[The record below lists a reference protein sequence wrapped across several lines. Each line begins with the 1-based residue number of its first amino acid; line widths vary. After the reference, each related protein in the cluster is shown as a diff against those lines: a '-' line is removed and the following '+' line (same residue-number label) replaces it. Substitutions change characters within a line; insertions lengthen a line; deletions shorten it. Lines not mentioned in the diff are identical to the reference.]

1 MRLSRPLTVL
11 LAAGLLGGA
20 VLAQAGD
27 TAASRE
33 AQAKGEAL
41 LSQGDVRAA
50 RVEFMNA
57 IKADPS
63 NIVARLAQARVAL
76 ELGQSDIASEQIARA
91 TELGAPAT
99 ETSYLLA
106 HVRLSEGNFAEALKL
121 ADPALAGERH
131 GEYATRVRAAALV
144 AMGDVNAGR
153 MELEGAI
160 ARGWRAVEVWIDLAR
175 LHKGTGDLA
184 SAFPAA
190 AEAVRIGPRNVK
202 ALVLAA
208 ELDRQ
213 RFGLA
218 AAVPWYRKALDVDG
232 NNIEA
237 LLGLA
242 ATLGD
247 AGANREMLELTRRV
261 LSLDQRNARAWYL
274 QSVMA
279 ARAGR
284 FDLARSLLTRTSG
297 RLDSEP
303 AVMLLQ
309 ATIEL
314 HDGAHEQAI
323 DRLSELVELQP
334 ANLTARRLLAAAYAQ
349 AKDHDAVIAT
359 LRGLSAREDAD
370 SYTLTLIGRAF
381 EAKGDVVAAA
391 AMLDRAASPKLRPSQ
406 ALVTIPLGKAATDNA
421 NNPLDARTAIPLI
434 AAQMGAGQAN
444 AALGRASEIA
454 RRNPGVPAAQVLLG
468 DVQGALGNWQAAAS
482 AYKTAAN
489 LDFSEG
495 TALRF
500 ARALVNVGDV
510 QGAARV
516 IALYLSQNP
525 QSIPVRLMLA
535 DIHMSA
541 GRWQSAVAELEIVR
555 ARVGNR
561 DAALLNNLAWAS
573 IKAGESA
580 SALRYARTAFGLM
593 PGNPAVAGTYGW
605 ALHRDGTDRGRA
617 VAMLEKAARMAP
629 LDPALRFQ
637 LAQAYAA
644 AGRKGDARK
653 AATIALQSNRFVDRQ
668 AAQAFIARL

>member
-1 MRLSRPLTVL
+1 MGLSRSLAVL

-27 TAASRE
+27 RSASRE
-33 AQAKGEAL
+33 AQVKGEAL
-41 LSQGDVRAA
+41 LAQGDVRAA

-57 IKADPS
+57 IKADPA
-63 NIVARLAQARVAL
+63 NAAARLAQARVSL
-76 ELGQSDIASEQIARA
+76 ELGQWDVAEEQLTRA
-91 TELGAPAT
+91 TELGAPSA
-99 ETSYLLA
+99 ESSHLLA
-106 HVRLSEGNFAEALKL
+106 HVRLFQGDYPEALKL
-121 ADPALAGERH
+121 ADAMIAGDRH
-131 GEYATRVRAAALV
+131 GEYAARVRAAALI
-144 AMGDVNAGR
+144 AMGNTDAGR
-153 MELEGAI
+153 AELEGAI
-160 ARGWRAVEVWIDLAR
+160 ARGWTTVEVWTDLAR
-175 LHKGTGDLA
+175 LHMGTGDLA
-184 SAFPAA
+184 AAFPAA

-208 ELDRQ
+208 ELDRK

-218 AAVPWYRKALDVDG
+218 AAVPWYRKALDVDK
-232 NNIEA
+232 NNVEA

-247 AGANREMLELTRRV
+247 AGANREMLDLTRRV

-284 FDLARSLLTRTSG
+284 FDLARSLLARTSG
-297 RLDSEP
+297 RLDGEP
-303 AVMLLQ
+303 AVMLLR
-309 ATIEL
+309 ATMEL

-323 DRLSELVELQP
+323 DRLSDLIDLQP
-334 ANLTARRLLAAAYAQ
+334 ANLTARKLLGAAYAQ
-349 AKDHDAVIAT
+349 AKDHDSVIQT
-359 LRGLSAREDAD
+359 LRGLAARDDAD
-370 SYTLTLIGRAF
+370 SYTLTLMGRAL
-381 EAKGDVVAAA
+381 EAKGDTIAAA
-391 AMLDRAASPKLRPSQ
+391 QMLDRAASPQHRPSR
-406 ALVTIPLGKAATDNA
+406 ALVTVPLGKAAANNA
-421 NNPLDARTAIPLI
+421 GNPLDARTAIPLI
-434 AAQMGAGQAN
+434 AAQIGEGQVG
-444 AALGRASEIA
+444 AALGRATEIA

-468 DVQGALGNWQAAAS
+468 DVQGALGNWQAAAA
-482 AYKTAAN
+482 AYKAAAN

-510 QGAARV
+510 NGAAQV
-516 IALYLSQNP
+516 IGLYLTQNP
-525 QSIPVRLMLA
+525 QSIPMRLMLA
-535 DIHMSA
+535 DIHMAA
-541 GRWQSAVAELEIVR
+541 GRWQSAIAELEVVR

-573 IKAGESA
+573 IKAGEEA
-580 SALRYARTAFGLM
+580 SSLNFARAAYALM
-593 PGNPAVAGTYGW
+593 PNNAAVAGTYGW
-605 ALHRDGTDRGRA
+605 ALHRDGAERGFA
-617 VAMLEKAARMAP
+617 VATLEKAVRMAP

-653 AATIALQSNRFVDRQ
+653 SASLALQSDHFRDRQ

>member
-76 ELGQSDIASEQIARA
+76 ELGQSDIAAEQIARA
-91 TELGAPAT
+91 TELGAPAA

-297 RLDSEP
+297 RLDGDP

-323 DRLSELVELQP
+323 DRLSELVDLQP

-359 LRGLSAREDAD
+359 LRGLSARDDAD
-370 SYTLTLIGRAF
+370 SYTLTLIGRAL
-381 EAKGDVVAAA
+381 EAKGDTIAAA
-391 AMLDRAASPKLRPSQ
+391 AILDRAASPKLRPTQ
-406 ALVTIPLGKAATDNA
+406 ALVTIPLGKAAAENA

-434 AAQMGAGQAN
+434 AAQMGAGQAS

-468 DVQGALGNWQAAAS
+468 DVQGALGNWQAAAA

-535 DIHMSA
+535 DIHMGA

-573 IKAGESA
+573 IKAGEA
-580 SALRYARTAFGLM
+580 ETALRYARAAYGLM
-593 PGNPAVAGTYGW
+593 PGNPAVSGTYGW
-605 ALHRDGTDRGRA
+605 ALHREGTDRARA
-617 VAMLEKAARMAP
+617 VAMLEKAARVAP